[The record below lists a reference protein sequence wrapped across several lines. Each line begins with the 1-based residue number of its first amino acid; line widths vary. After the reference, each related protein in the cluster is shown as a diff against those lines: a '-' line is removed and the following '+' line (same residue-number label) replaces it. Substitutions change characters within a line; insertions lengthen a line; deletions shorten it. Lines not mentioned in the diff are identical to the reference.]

1 MPIELKSGGV
11 DASKAA
17 QQLQTGA
24 DFVHRFVPP
33 TARLKCRPILIH
45 GRSLDRRERKTLNR
59 AKIRFRGQHLTI
71 ATARC
76 GRPKNLAG
84 ASATSIITTR
94 RINGPNDGGWN
105 GIRRRALPSSSRS
118 ARRLLRDRLGAP
130 RPGGFKELLASCPVD
145 LDIDRPR
152 DLGRDIEI

>member
-1 MPIELKSGGV
+1 MARPATNEILDALRSEIGDDNLVRSCGGEGCPV
-11 DASKAA
+11 DM
-17 QQLQTGA
+17 A
-24 DFVHRFVPP
+24 DIPLPRP

-84 ASATSIITTR
+84 ALQLPE
-94 RINGPNDGGWN
+94 N
-105 GIRRRALPSSSRS
+105 RA
-118 ARRLLRDRLGAP
+118 
-130 RPGGFKELLASCPVD
+130 
-145 LDIDRPR
+145 
-152 DLGRDIEI
+152 